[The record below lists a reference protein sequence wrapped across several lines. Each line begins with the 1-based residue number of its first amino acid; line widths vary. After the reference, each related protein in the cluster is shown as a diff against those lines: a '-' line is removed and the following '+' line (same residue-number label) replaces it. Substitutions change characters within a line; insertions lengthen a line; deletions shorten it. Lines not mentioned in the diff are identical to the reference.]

1 MSTGTNDREK
11 GAKKVSSR
19 NALKLTVAAGGA
31 AAAAMGLQAAQT
43 TSAQTGRPVREV
55 YKGTWQ
61 ENFAFSPLI
70 KAEGGKTLYLA
81 GVGIPHD
88 AAGKVLDFE
97 GQVRATYE
105 AMRTELA
112 RAGGTLDDIVTMT
125 VFINDVRLGDRFVEI
140 RKEVFK
146 ECFPGSALI
155 TVTGFARP
163 GVMVEV
169 QGIAVIGGK

>member
-125 VFINDVRLGDRFVEI
+125 VFVNDIRNGKRFTEI
-140 RKEVFK
+140 RREYFK
-146 ECFPGSALI
+146 AGYPASALI
-155 TVTGFARP
+155 
-163 GVMVEV
+163 GVSAFMDPDMKVEV
-169 QGIAVIGGK
+169 QAVAVVRG